1 MNKRFRSSFTMASA
15 TMALAAAL
23 MLTGC
28 SGGSESDKDLRE
40 INYAKVYNPDGTLLV
55 EGKYESCY
63 YGNQV
68 VTIKINGVKYQTA
81 YVNVVTM
88 WWYE

>member
-1 MNKRFRSSFTMASA
+1 MRFRRLIAA
-15 TMALAAAL
+15 TVLAAAL

-28 SGGSESDKDLRE
+28 GGNSKDEDGRKV
-40 INYAKVYNPDGTLLV
+40 NYAKIYNPDGTLLI
-55 EGKYESCY
+55 EGEYESCY

-68 VTIKINGVKYQTA
+68 VTIEINGVKYQTA